1 MLTLVEK
8 QTVLDDYACWLSR
21 LQALDLLDV
30 DRLKPIVSGNQL
42 SKALGTKS
50 GPWMKK
56 ALDIAME
63 WQLRNPEET
72 DPVGGIAEVVERK
85 RELDIA

>member
-1 MLTLVEK
+1 MVEK
-8 QTVLDDYACWLSR
+8 QTILDGYARWLSN

-30 DRLKPIVSGNQL
+30 DRLKPIVNGNQL
-42 SKALGTKS
+42 SQALGIKT

-72 DPVGGIAEVVERK
+72 DPAGGIAEVVERK
-85 RELDIA
+85 GELGIA

>member
-1 MLTLVEK
+1 MVEK
-8 QTVLDDYACWLSR
+8 ESVLADYACWLSN
-21 LQALDLLDV
+21 LQALDLLHV
-30 DRLKPIVSGNQL
+30 DRLKPIVNGNQL
-42 SKALGTKS
+42 SEALGTKS

-72 DPVGGIAEVVERK
+72 DPAGGIAEVVERK
-85 RELDIA
+85 GELGIA

>member
-1 MLTLVEK
+1 MVEK
-8 QTVLDDYACWLSR
+8 QSVLDDYARWLSN
-21 LQALDLLDV
+21 LQVLDLLDV
-30 DRLKPIVSGNQL
+30 NRLKPIVNGNQL
-42 SKALGTKS
+42 SKALGMKD

-72 DPVGGIAEVVERK
+72 DPAGGIAEVVERK
-85 RELDIA
+85 EELGIA

>member
-1 MLTLVEK
+1 MVEK
-8 QTVLDDYACWLSR
+8 QSILDGYACWLSN

-30 DRLKPIVSGNQL
+30 DRLKPIVNGNQL

-63 WQLRNPEET
+63 WQLRNPDEI
-72 DPVGGIAEVVERK
+72 DPAGGIAEVVKRK
-85 RELDIA
+85 RELGLA

>member
-1 MLTLVEK
+1 MVEK
-8 QTVLDDYACWLSR
+8 NTVLGGYACWLSN

-30 DRLKPIVSGNQL
+30 DRLKPIVNGNQL
-42 SKALGTKS
+42 SKALSTKS

-63 WQLRNPEET
+63 WQLRNPEAT
-72 DPVGGIAEVVERK
+72 DPAGGIAEVVERK
-85 RELDIA
+85 GELGIA

>member
-1 MLTLVEK
+1 MN
-8 QTVLDDYACWLSR
+8 
-21 LQALDLLDV
+21 
-30 DRLKPIVSGNQL
+30 RLKPIVNGNQL
-42 SKALGTKS
+42 SKALCTKS

-72 DPVGGIAEVVERK
+72 DPAGGIAEVVERK
-85 RELDIA
+85 RELDMA